1 MDKTDQQRL
10 ELLRKISAS
19 SRNTSGSRVRPPS
32 NNTASNPQNSVKSNS
47 STSSA
52 QPGCNV
58 CSRKKRT

>member
-10 ELLRKISAS
+10 ELLRKISANNRS
-19 SRNTSGSRVRPPS
+19 ASNSRVKTPS
-32 NNTASNPQNSVKSNS
+32 NNNANAQVNKSAS

-58 CSRKKRT
+58 CSRKKRS

>member
-10 ELLRKISAS
+10 ELLRKISANNRS
-19 SRNTSGSRVRPPS
+19 ASNSRVRPSS
-32 NNTASNPQNSVKSNS
+32 NSTVNNPVSKSAS